1 MTWRPRQR
9 IPVAVLGAT
18 GAVGQRF
25 VELLAKHPWFELAEL
40 VASDRSAERPYREA
54 VHWLGKG
61 ELPAAAAER
70 TVARAGA
77 DLASPIVFSAL
88 ARDVAAELEPLYAGR
103 GHHVVS
109 NASFFRTHPEVPL
122 LVPEVNPDS
131 LDLLAGQ
138 EWAAAGGGVVT
149 NPNCSTVGLVMALA
163 PLHREIGVE
172 AVTVATM
179 QALSGAGYPGVAA
192 LDAVAN
198 VVPHIPGE
206 EEKIESEPLKIL
218 GADFPISAAAHRVPV
233 VDGHTQAVFVRLAR
247 RVTPAEAA
255 EVLAGFRGE
264 PQRRGLPTA
273 PARPLAVLA
282 EPDRPQ
288 PLRDVER
295 ERGMTVWIGRL
306 RGDRVWDLRFTLLV
320 HNTLRGAAGAAVLNA
335 ELMVARGLVG
345 GREAAEAR
353 AAAAGAGEAR

>member
-1 MTWRPRQR
+1 MTLRPRQR

-25 VELLAKHPWFELAEL
+25 VELLADHPWFELAEL
-40 VASDRSAERPYREA
+40 VASDRSAERRYRDA

-61 ELPAAAAER
+61 ELPAA
-70 TVARAGA
+70 VADRVVTRAG
-77 DLASPIVFSAL
+77 DELASPIVFSAL
-88 ARDVAAELEPLYAGR
+88 GRDVAAELEPLYAGR
-103 GHHVVS
+103 GHRVVS
-109 NASFFRTHPEVPL
+109 NASFFRTHPQVPL
-122 LVPEVNPDS
+122 LVPEINPDS

-138 EWAAAGGGVVT
+138 EWAAAGGGIVT

-172 AVTVATM
+172 AVTVATL
-179 QALSGAGYPGVAA
+179 QALSGAGYPGVAS
-192 LDAVAN
+192 LDAVGN

-206 EEKIESEPLKIL
+206 EEKIESEPLRIL

-247 RVTPAEAA
+247 RVAPEEAG

-273 PARPLAVLA
+273 PERPLAVLA
-282 EPDRPQ
+282 DPDRPQ
-288 PLRDVER
+288 PLRDVDR

-306 RGDRVWDLRFTLLV
+306 RGDRAWDLRFTLLV

-335 ELMVARGLVG
+335 ELMVARGLI
-345 GREAAEAR
+345 AAAAPAE
-353 AAAAGAGEAR
+353 AAAGAGEAR